1 MSRYE
6 VLHTELGPLTR
17 RQHVVIMLPTVITA
31 MTIGFSASNYRSG
44 LALALAALLLLPL
57 LLHFLYR
64 RLFPAYSNISD
75 RRAAIRGELH
85 GLDKR
90 ITAIFAGYR
99 DRQQGE
105 HFKKAYELAGRP
117 LRDLEEALSVGM
129 FREQREVFVTAFMRQ
144 GIAVRVTASIGSPMR
159 CSAADNP
166 ARWKEHL
173 ERLGCDE
180 IRQYHNH
187 PVHDGHT
194 SPSRTDVRT
203 SKTLRKLLGPHG
215 ARLRSLIIC
224 WNAAREWKVFEHDT
238 TGKHWLHFEFDAA
251 ASHAPPNS
259 GSTQLSTG
267 VPAALISCRKS
278 SP

>member
-6 VLHTELGPLTR
+6 VLQAELGPLTR
-17 RQHVVIMLPTVITA
+17 RQHVAIMLPTVIA
-31 MTIGFSASNYRSG
+31 AVSLGLSAGNYRSG
-44 LALALAALLLLPL
+44 LLLALAALLLLPL
-57 LLHFLYR
+57 PAHFLWRALFSAYR
-64 RLFPAYSNISD
+64 QHSD
-75 RRAAIRGELH
+75 RRAAIRRELQ
-85 GLDKR
+85 GLDRR

-99 DRQQGE
+99 ERQQGE

-129 FREQREVFVTAFMRQ
+129 FRERREVFVTAFMRQ

-166 ARWKEHL
+166 ARWKEHV

-187 PVHDGHT
+187 PVHGGHT

-215 ARLRSLIIC
+215 NRLRSLIIC

-238 TGKHWLHFEFDAA
+238 SGKHWLHFEFDAA
-251 ASHAPPNS
+251 A
-259 GSTQLSTG
+259 
-267 VPAALISCRKS
+267 
-278 SP
+278 

>member
-6 VLHTELGPLTR
+6 TLHEELGPLLTR
-17 RQHVVIMLPTVITA
+17 QLVAVMLPTVIAAVALGLST
-31 MTIGFSASNYRSG
+31 GNYRSG
-44 LALALAALLLLPL
+44 LALALAALLLVPLPL
-57 LLHFLYR
+57 HLLWR
-64 RLFPAYSNISD
+64 RLFSAYRKGAE
-75 RRAAIRGELH
+75 RRAAVRRELQE
-85 GLDKR
+85 LDRR
-90 ITAIFAGYR
+90 ISAIFAGYR
-99 DRQQGE
+99 QRQQGE

-129 FREQREVFVTAFMRQ
+129 FRERREVFVTAFMRQ

-203 SKTLRKLLGPHG
+203 SKKLRTLLGPHG
-215 ARLRSLIIC
+215 NRLRSLIIC
-224 WNAAREWKVFEHDT
+224 WNHAREWKVFEHDT
-238 TGKHWLHFEFDAA
+238 TGRHWLHFEFDAA
-251 ASHAPPNS
+251 A
-259 GSTQLSTG
+259 
-267 VPAALISCRKS
+267 
-278 SP
+278 

>member
-6 VLHTELGPLTR
+6 ALHKELGPLTR
-17 RQHVVIMLPTVITA
+17 RQHVAIMLPTVIA
-31 MTIGFSASNYRSG
+31 AATIGFSAANYRSG

-57 LLHFLYR
+57 PLHFLWRHFFSAYR
-64 RLFPAYSNISD
+64 NGSERRATVRRELRGLD
-75 RRAAIRGELH
+75 RRIS
-85 GLDKR
+85 
-90 ITAIFAGYR
+90 AIFAGYR
-99 DRQQGE
+99 ERQQRE
-105 HFKKAYELAGRP
+105 HFKKAYELTGRP
-117 LRDLEEALSVGM
+117 VRELEEALSVGM
-129 FREQREVFVTAFMRQ
+129 FRERREVFVTAFMRQ
-144 GIAVRVTASIGSPMR
+144 GVAVRVTASIGSPMR

-166 ARWKEHL
+166 ARWKEHF

-215 ARLRSLIIC
+215 PKLRSLIIC

-251 ASHAPPNS
+251 
-259 GSTQLSTG
+259 T
-267 VPAALISCRKS
+267 
-278 SP
+278 